1 MKKSLF
7 YILFSLFFTLFS
19 AKAQQIQWASKVIKF
34 SSDLGG
40 KQNGIKRILGKPD
53 AFPQGGSS
61 ANAWTPKNALDG
73 KEVIEVTFEKPQTVK
88 QIAVFENLNAG
99 CVYKIAVD
107 NGSGNYE
114 TVWNR
119 SRDWTTP
126 YYKSTLNTD
135 RSYYFKK
142 KRRKINNAPDVINP
156 GIERVILDDAVSG
169 VVAVKVF
176 FSFAVIP
183 GQKQI
188 DAIGISDSE
197 DPIEAKINTNS
208 IFENLSN
215 SEVIPLGDLIP
226 SNPVVSF
233 DTQKLFFS
241 ERTNDTEQIFSCSK
255 DINGKWSKPIA
266 ENPALSQNPMYN
278 AIMNHHTN
286 YMLKSGM
293 VYNRGTGETGY
304 EFLDN
309 NYQQIKLLKIAA
321 FNNYDESSSA
331 SITADQKTIIM
342 GIETDMTQGGM
353 DLYFTHKKEDG
364 TYSLLQNMG
373 KTINSAADEGMPCLL
388 SDQKTLLFCSNGFSS
403 FGDFDIYVTYRLD
416 DSWKKWS
423 ESINLGSKINS
434 SDYEGSCFYDEKTE
448 TLYYTKWISD
458 KPTLSFIK
466 IPLVS
471 LTQFSK

>member
-1 MKKSLF
+1 MKKRLF
-7 YILFSLFFTLFS
+7 YILFSLFFVLFS
-19 AKAQQIQWASKVIKF
+19 VKAQQIQWASKVIKF

-73 KEVIEVTFEKPQTVK
+73 KEVIEVAFEKPQTVK

-114 TVWNR
+114 TVWIR

-208 IFENLSN
+208 IFENLPN
-215 SEVIPLGDLIP
+215 SELIPLGDLIP

-233 DTQKLFFS
+233 DAQKLFFS
-241 ERTNDTEQIFSCSK
+241 ERTNDTERIMSCSK
-255 DINGKWSKPIA
+255 DVNGKWSKPIA
-266 ENPALSQNPMYN
+266 EHSGLSQNPMYN
-278 AIMNHHTN
+278 AIMNHHSN
-286 YMLKSGM
+286 FMLKSGM

-309 NYQQIKLLKIAA
+309 NYQQTRLLKIAA

-331 SITADQKTIIM
+331 SITADQKMIIM

-373 KTINSAADEGMPCLL
+373 KSINSAADEGMPCLL

-403 FGDFDIYVTYRLD
+403 FGDFDIYVTHRLD
-416 DSWKKWS
+416 DTWKKWS
-423 ESINLGSKINS
+423 EPINLGSKINS
-434 SDYEGSCFYDEKTE
+434 SDYEGSCFYDEKAE
-448 TLYYTKWISD
+448 TLYFTKWVND

-466 IPLVS
+466 IPLAS
-471 LTQFSK
+471 LTQF

>member
-1 MKKSLF
+1 MKKLF
-7 YILFSLFFTLFS
+7 ILFSICYSLCS
-19 AKAQQIQWASKVIKF
+19 VEAQQIQWASKVIKF

-73 KEVIEVTFEKPQTVK
+73 KEVIELGFEKPQTVK
-88 QIAVFENLNAG
+88 QIAIFENLNAG

-107 NGSGNYE
+107 NGSGDYE
-114 TVWNR
+114 TVWTR
-119 SRDWTTP
+119 TRDWKTP

-142 KRRKINNAPDVINP
+142 KRRKIHEAPVVINP
-156 GIERVILDDAVSG
+156 GIECVILDNAVSG
-169 VVAVKVF
+169 VVAIKVF
-176 FSFAVIP
+176 FTFAVIP

-197 DPIEAKINTNS
+197 APIEAKINTNPV
-208 IFENLSN
+208 FEKLPNP
-215 SEVIPLGDLIP
+215 EIIPLGDLIP

-233 DTQKLFFS
+233 DGQKLFFS
-241 ERTNDTEQIFSCSK
+241 ERTNDKELLFSCSK
-255 DINGKWSKPIA
+255 DVNGKWGNPKE
-266 ENPALSQNPMYN
+266 ENPALSKNENYN
-278 AIMNHHTN
+278 AVLGHYPNFI
-286 YMLKSGM
+286 LKAGM
-293 VYNRGTGETGY
+293 AYNRGTGETGY

-309 NYQQIKLLKIAA
+309 NYQSTKLLKIAA
-321 FNNYDESSSA
+321 YNNYDDTSSA
-331 SITADQKTIIM
+331 SITADQKIMVM

-353 DLYFTHKKEDG
+353 DLYFTNKKEDE

-373 KTINSAADEGMPCLL
+373 KIINSVADEGMPCLL
-388 SDQKTLLFCSNGFSS
+388 SDQKTLLFSSNGFSS
-403 FGDFDIYVTYRLD
+403 FGDFDIYVTHRLD

-423 ESINLGSKINS
+423 EPINLGSKINS

-448 TLYYTKWISD
+448 TLYFTKWVND
-458 KPTLSFIK
+458 KPTLSFVK
-466 IPLVS
+466 IPLKS
-471 LTQFSK
+471 FTQF